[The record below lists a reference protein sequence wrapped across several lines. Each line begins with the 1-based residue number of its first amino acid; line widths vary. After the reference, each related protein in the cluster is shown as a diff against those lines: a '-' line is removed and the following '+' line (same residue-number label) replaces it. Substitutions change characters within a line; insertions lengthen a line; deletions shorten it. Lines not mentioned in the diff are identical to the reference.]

1 MSLSGIFPIDKWEFT
16 TQSVLNTLSEEDYDF
31 LISRQGAQ
39 KYQKG
44 EIIFKEGIVPSGIYF
59 IHQGKIKKYKVDR
72 NGREQ
77 IIHVANK
84 GELIGY
90 HAILAEERCPD
101 SAAALEDCLISFIP
115 KEDFLT
121 ILDKSPLFMRRLL
134 KSLSHEFSVLAN
146 SISVISQRT
155 ASERLAISL
164 IILREKFK
172 VDGSGEKDVI
182 LNISRMDLAGMAG
195 IAQENVIR
203 LLKEFKEEGILET
216 DGRKIW
222 IKDLKQLVK
231 KSNYGF
237 GNP

>member
-1 MSLSGIFPIDKWEFT
+1 
-16 TQSVLNTLSEEDYDF
+16 
-31 LISRQGAQ
+31 
-39 KYQKG
+39 
-44 EIIFKEGIVPSGIYF
+44 
-59 IHQGKIKKYKVDR
+59 
-72 NGREQ
+72 
-77 IIHVANK
+77 
-84 GELIGY
+84 
-90 HAILAEERCPD
+90 
-101 SAAALEDCLISFIP
+101 
-115 KEDFLT
+115 
-121 ILDKSPLFMRRLL
+121 MRRLL

-172 VDGSGEKDVI
+172 GEGSGEKDVI

-203 LLKEFKEEGILET
+203 LLKEFKEEGVLET

-222 IKDLKQLVK
+222 IKDIKRLVK